1 MYFVN
6 RQEIE
11 AILAYMET
19 LLEESKQHRFE
30 SKLEKLAL
38 ERLVHMLIESIIDVG
53 NKMIDGFIMRDPG
66 SYEDI
71 IEILVDEKV
80 LPQDELPHYVAFI
93 KLRDMLVREYHT
105 VNHEQLITAMQRNQQ
120 MLGAF
125 NEHITSYLDNE
136 LGVANTFSN
145 EK

>member
-1 MYFVN
+1 M
-6 RQEIE
+6 
-11 AILAYMET
+11 
-19 LLEESKQHRFE
+19 H
-30 SKLEKLAL
+30 EKC
-38 ERLVHMLIESIIDVG
+38 H
-53 NKMIDGFIMRDPG
+53 
-66 SYEDI
+66 
-71 IEILVDEKV
+71 
-80 LPQDELPHYVAFI
+80 
-93 KLRDMLVREYHT
+93 EYHT